1 MAYFDVSIV
10 GASVIGG
17 VAARECARRGL
28 TVALI
33 DEDRT
38 VGKNHRCTAI
48 YSSSGLYSTGINFHP
63 AIVNKI
69 NGAVIHAPNSN
80 CSLTVESKD
89 TFAYVLDRQR
99 FDELS
104 VEQAI
109 REGAEL
115 FLDNRVIGFD
125 NGPCSKDRSFNSK
138 IIIGADGARSFTAQ
152 HFRFPPMK
160 NFVHCYETE
169 MTDIAVSSRR
179 LVDVFIDNRMFPGFF
194 GWVVPTSS
202 RSARFGFGVS
212 DPMVLPG
219 AKERFFSKKEIKD
232 AIEGGS
238 KVREFY
244 APIPASQRPQTQKGN
259 VLLVGDAAG
268 HVKATTGG
276 GVVFGSMCARVAA
289 KSVADHLLGNKKLNY
304 EHEWR
309 VRYGH
314 TLTVH
319 SLLRFLM
326 DNTDSRI
333 ADLSIGAAN
342 LFGFNRFLE
351 SFGDMD
357 FVLKP
362 LTVKI

>member
-1 MAYFDVSIV
+1 MPSFDVSVV

-17 VAARECARRGL
+17 VAARESARRGL

-33 DEDRT
+33 DEDST

-48 YSSSGLYSTGINFHP
+48 YSSSGLNSTGIDFHS
-63 AIVNKI
+63 AIVNQI
-69 NGAVIHAPNSN
+69 NGAVIHAPDPA
-80 CSLTVESKD
+80 CSLTVKSKD
-89 TFAYVLDRQR
+89 TLAYVLDRQR
-99 FDELS
+99 FDEIS

-115 FLDNRVIGFD
+115 FLDNRIVGFAD
-125 NGPCSKDRSFNSK
+125 GPCSKDRLFNSK

-152 HFRFPPMK
+152 HFKFPSIK
-160 NFVHCYETE
+160 SFIYCYETE
-169 MTDIAVSSRR
+169 VTDIAVSSPR
-179 LVDVFIDNRMFPGFF
+179 LVDVFIDNRTFPGFF

-202 RSARFGFGVS
+202 RSARFGFGVN
-212 DPMVLPG
+212 DPALLTR
-219 AKERFFSKKEIKD
+219 AKERFFSRKETKD

-289 KSVADHLLGNKKLNY
+289 RCAADHVLKNKQINY
-304 EHEWR
+304 EYEWR

-314 TLTVH
+314 TLTAH

-326 DNTDSRI
+326 DNADNRI

-362 LTVKI
+362 LTVRV